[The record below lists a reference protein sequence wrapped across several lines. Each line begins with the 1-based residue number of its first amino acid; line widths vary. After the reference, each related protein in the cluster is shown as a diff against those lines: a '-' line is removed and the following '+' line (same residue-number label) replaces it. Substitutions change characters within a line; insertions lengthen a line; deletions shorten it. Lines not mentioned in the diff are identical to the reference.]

1 MTTNEPQEFDT
12 TGEKCVKMLFK
23 IRAKL
28 NSLPVGAKL
37 VVLSDDPTSIYDL
50 PAWCH
55 MTKHEYEGYHLEG
68 TVYRHTIAVTGESI
82 RAKTAKVWTPPKPKG
97 A

>member
-1 MTTNEPQEFDT
+1 MQAELPPEFDT

-28 NSLPVGAKL
+28 NSLPVGGRL
-37 VVLSDDPTSIYDL
+37 VVVSDDPTSIYDL

-55 MTKHEYEGYHLEG
+55 MTKHEYEGYVEEHG
-68 TVYRHTIAVTGESI
+68 IYRHTVAITDNSV
-82 RAKTAKVWTPPKPKG
+82 RAKTAKVWSPPKERH
-97 A
+97 